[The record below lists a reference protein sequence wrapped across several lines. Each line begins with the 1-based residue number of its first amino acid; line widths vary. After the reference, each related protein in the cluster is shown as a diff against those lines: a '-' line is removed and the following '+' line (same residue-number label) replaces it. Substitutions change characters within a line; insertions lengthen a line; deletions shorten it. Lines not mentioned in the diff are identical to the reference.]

1 MLESKICPTI
11 VSFCSQGA
19 YSWLFIWLSTQAGDM
34 TFINSSYRSIDR
46 FDVKMAITFSH
57 AEGIFRNDS
66 DHKGIPLTQS
76 GYPSQITYPILNSGL
91 VID

>member
-11 VSFCSQGA
+11 VSFYSQGV
-19 YSWLFIWLSTQAGDM
+19 YSWPSIRLSTQAADM
-34 TFINSSYRSIDR
+34 TFINTISHVLTV
-46 FDVKMAITFSH
+46 FDLKMAITFSH
-57 AEGIFRNDS
+57 GEGTIRNDS

-76 GYPSQITYPILNSGL
+76 GYPSQITYPILNSCL